1 MATAI
6 AMPKLGMTMTE
17 GRVIDWSVAVGD
29 RVEKGQV
36 VLVIESEKAEVEV
49 EAAVSGVLRHIYVPA
64 DTTVASG
71 TLLGA
76 ITADA
81 DESFDAEEFRRQQQS
96 EGGRTIPAAAAAKT
110 EAAALSRPREALP
123 RGAPVTPA
131 ARRRAREL
139 GLNLAAIAGSGPGGR
154 ITVEDVE
161 ALAQKRRE
169 LKEVAPGVSLEVPG
183 QGDGE
188 TVVLLPGF
196 GTDVSSFAPLVPVL
210 AERYRVLGVNPR
222 GVGLS
227 DAPEADGYEVSASAE
242 DVATL
247 IPGGAHVIGASL
259 GAAVAI
265 ELALAHPECVR
276 SLTLLTPFVRAG
288 ARLLAV
294 IDSWCAMAEVTGP
307 DVLARAL
314 LPWFFSPRLLADANA
329 RERTA
334 RGLEAMLGRVPA
346 ATLKRQAAGLRAWS
360 GTRESSLGQVVA
372 STLVVAAGADLLVP
386 DAHRLAEQIP
396 RAQLVVPEHAGHA
409 VAIEAAVAVNEAVRA
424 HVAAVTA
431 A

>member
-81 DESFDAEEFRRQQQS
+81 EEGFDAEEFRRRHQ
-96 EGGRTIPAAAAAKT
+96 GGTPRPTSAAATPRPAGS
-110 EAAALSRPREALP
+110 ALSVTREASP

-139 GLNLAAIAGSGPGGR
+139 GFDLAAIAGTGPGGR
-154 ITVEDVE
+154 VTAEDGDAFAE
-161 ALAQKRRE
+161 TRRA
-169 LKEVAPGVSLEVPG
+169 LKEVAPGGSLGVPE
-183 QGDGE
+183 QGEGE
-188 TVVLLPGF
+188 AVVLLPGF

-210 AERYRVLGVNPR
+210 AEQYRVLGVNPR

-227 DAPEADGYEVSASAE
+227 DAPEADCYDVSASAE
-242 DVATL
+242 DVVTL
-247 IPGGAHVIGASL
+247 IPRGAHVIGASL

-265 ELALAHPECVR
+265 ELTLAHPERVH